1 MAPPKKLKLS
11 EVPAYLDRQHEIEV
25 TRQTVYNWVKKGRKG
40 TTLRTVK
47 KAGTICTTEKW
58 VDDFLANIS

>member
-25 TRQTVYNWVKKGRKG
+25 TRQTVYNWAKNGKRG
-40 TTLRTVK
+40 TKLRTVT
-47 KAGTICTTEKW
+47 KAGKLYTTENW
-58 VDDFLANIS
+58 VDDFLASIG